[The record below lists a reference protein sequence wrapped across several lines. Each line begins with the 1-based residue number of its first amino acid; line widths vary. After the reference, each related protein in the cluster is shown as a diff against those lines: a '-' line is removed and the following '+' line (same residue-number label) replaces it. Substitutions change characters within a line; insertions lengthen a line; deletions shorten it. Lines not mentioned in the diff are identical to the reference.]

1 MTDPAALTD
10 EELAQITAKAEGS
23 MVSSSGW
30 AREYSVDV
38 PRLIASLRASRAE
51 VERMET
57 IAARSRFVAEHWR
70 RSIMLGNAVWA
81 AHPLC
86 MVLSAMDGESDPAQ
100 CGLTVEAAEAFRS
113 LG

>member
-23 MVSSSGW
+23 MVLSSGW

-51 VERMET
+51 VERLREQGRT
-57 IAARSRFVAEHWR
+57 GDLTDPVSGE
-70 RSIMLGNAVWA
+70 
-81 AHPLC
+81 
-86 MVLSAMDGESDPAQ
+86 VL
-100 CGLTVEAAEAFRS
+100 T
-113 LG
+113 